1 MLYQMKLCG
10 LRISQQRQLS
20 GWRVGM
26 SKSGWLSAIPLG
38 LRGVSA
44 LFIALISSF
53 CRRSYPAL
61 SLPTSSQVT
70 IALNPTKWGK
80 KRQKGGRGSWNSG
93 FGISRTFCTKEYCV
107 ALWTLMTKENMR
119 KDHLPWGNR
128 WEIYLKIEGWGIH
141 TSRWKLVSPKW
152 CPQARWT
159 RSKMEVSARSCSPPP
174 PLLPPASPCCHCHI
188 SPLQFFCLACGRH
201 SALMRRSLSRHWDDV
216 SESWQ
221 SAIPERAARVAGNP
235 VNWQ

>member
-1 MLYQMKLCG
+1 MDAAWHPASALFRAAIEVLCWSWSLSYNIATRYISQWLMLYEMKLCG

-93 FGISRTFCTKEYCV
+93 FGISRTFCTKEDCV
-107 ALWTLMTKENMR
+107 ALWTHMTKENMR

-141 TSRWKLVSPKW
+141 TSRWKLVSP
-152 CPQARWT
+152 
-159 RSKMEVSARSCSPPP
+159 
-174 PLLPPASPCCHCHI
+174 
-188 SPLQFFCLACGRH
+188 
-201 SALMRRSLSRHWDDV
+201 
-216 SESWQ
+216 
-221 SAIPERAARVAGNP
+221 
-235 VNWQ
+235 

>member
-1 MLYQMKLCG
+1 MWIEDQSAET
-10 LRISQQRQLS
+10 IEW
-20 GWRVGM
+20 WRVGM

-107 ALWTLMTKENMR
+107 ALWTHMTKENMR

-188 SPLQFFCLACGRH
+188 SPPAVFLPCSCSTFCIDEKIPVSPLGWCQWV
-201 SALMRRSLSRHWDDV
+201 MTECNSRK
-216 SESWQ
+216 
-221 SAIPERAARVAGNP
+221 GG
-235 VNWQ
+235 